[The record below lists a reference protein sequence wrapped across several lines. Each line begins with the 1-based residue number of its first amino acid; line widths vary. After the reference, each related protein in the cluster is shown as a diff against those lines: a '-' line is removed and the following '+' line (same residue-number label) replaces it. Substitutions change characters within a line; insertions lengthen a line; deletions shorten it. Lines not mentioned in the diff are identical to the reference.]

1 MSKYIFNLRRFLS
14 GTITFGVLNTSLI
27 CVVLV
32 PFFKDSGILPLQL
45 SMLILMK
52 KLGRLLFDSVF
63 GLLFDRFGAKKV
75 FFIGRVSKL
84 ISFVILLQ
92 EPSFKVFALS
102 MLFDGISYSAMY
114 GKIGAFIYNTLSA
127 HEKLNFYTRAMSVY
141 YFSTSVFISSASFL
155 AALLLKYYGYN
166 LLIQISIILNI
177 LSILILLFIIPSNKE
192 NKVEKFV
199 SRSVK
204 DIIITIKILIK
215 RQPQFLYLL
224 FFYGLVNFLSWQFG
238 SISAMILMDMGLKSS
253 AVVSVGAT
261 CKVILAV
268 GCCLSYFLSNGIKI
282 KKCTNIFTCFVAFA
296 IVTAVLYNEYIMMAF
311 MYSIVLIYT
320 TIEVSIEK
328 NLDRV
333 SDKRIRGTAI
343 SLAMT
348 FCNIF
353 TMASLALVG
362 FIAQYFSYHTAFVV
376 ITIIVSAITLFVVFK
391 LRRFDKIVSEMK

>member
-1 MSKYIFNLRRFLS
+1 
-14 GTITFGVLNTSLI
+14 
-27 CVVLV
+27 
-32 PFFKDSGILPLQL
+32 
-45 SMLILMK
+45 
-52 KLGRLLFDSVF
+52 
-63 GLLFDRFGAKKV
+63 
-75 FFIGRVSKL
+75 
-84 ISFVILLQ
+84 
-92 EPSFKVFALS
+92 
-102 MLFDGISYSAMY
+102 
-114 GKIGAFIYNTLSA
+114 
-127 HEKLNFYTRAMSVY
+127 
-141 YFSTSVFISSASFL
+141 
-155 AALLLKYYGYN
+155 
-166 LLIQISIILNI
+166 
-177 LSILILLFIIPSNKE
+177 
-192 NKVEKFV
+192 
-199 SRSVK
+199 
-204 DIIITIKILIK
+204 
-215 RQPQFLYLL
+215 
-224 FFYGLVNFLSWQFG
+224 
-238 SISAMILMDMGLKSS
+238 MDMGLKNS

-282 KKCTNIFTCFVAFA
+282 KKCTNIFTFFVGFS
-296 IVTAVLYNEYIMMAF
+296 IVTAVLYNEYVMMAF

-391 LRRFDKIVSEMK
+391 LRRFDKVVSEMK